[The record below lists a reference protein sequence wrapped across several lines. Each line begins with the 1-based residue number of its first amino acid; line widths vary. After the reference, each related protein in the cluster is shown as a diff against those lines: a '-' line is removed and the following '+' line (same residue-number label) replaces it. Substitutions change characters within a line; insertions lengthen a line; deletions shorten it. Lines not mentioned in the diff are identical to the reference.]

1 MQNPDIEKLEALQDE
16 LKELRDLEKRIRTD
30 LEDQRR

>member
-30 LEDQRR
+30 LEDQRH

>member
-16 LKELRDLEKRIRTD
+16 LKELRDLEERIRTD
-30 LEDQRR
+30 LEDQRH